1 MSKPSPSVEKK
12 KIAPLMTAIIVIVAA
27 IAIVSGGFKM
37 LSGIQKIAS
46 SSSDPKVDLLLK
58 ESDVALDEA
67 NKQNQTAIPAFQQLL
82 NDFDSLGVEGFRKE
96 KRELSTNLVAQFAK
110 TTEQF
115 QMAAKKLDAAAELSV
130 DKKLNA
136 FIVIKSKSY
145 ELLGKVCDQNAEM
158 IQVLLDDSLA
168 DGAAITEKVLALA
181 ASRDA
186 TQKAANDATT
196 EADAVMKG
204 T

>member
-1 MSKPSPSVEKK
+1 MSKPSPSVEQKN
-12 KIAPLMTAIIVIVAA
+12 IAPLMTTIIVIVAA

-37 LSGIQKIAS
+37 FSGVQKIAS

-58 ESDVALDEA
+58 DSDVALDEA
-67 NKQNQTAIPAFQQLL
+67 NKQNQIVVPAFQQLL
-82 NDFDSLGVEGFRKE
+82 NDFDQLGVESFRKE
-96 KRELSTNLVAQFAK
+96 KREVSDNLVAQFAK
-110 TTEQF
+110 TTGQF
-115 QMAAKKLDAAAELSV
+115 QMAAKKLDAAAILSV

-145 ELLGKVCDQNAEM
+145 GLLGNVCDQNAE
-158 IQVLLDDSLA
+158 IIRVLLDDSLV
-168 DGAAITEKVLALA
+168 DSAAITEKVLKLA

-196 EADAVMKG
+196 EADVIMKG